1 MTSNYGW
8 DANGM
13 EREPFPARD
22 EHAKPRR
29 AVGRDVRKIEAHR
42 RAVAAHP
49 ECEDCRRG
57 LGTLHPGPGHCET
70 HNRRSHCTA
79 APCW

>member
-22 EHAKPRR
+22 EHAEQVEPRR
-29 AVGRDVRKIEAHR
+29 IPPCERCLRGVGPPHT
-42 RAVAAHP
+42 P
-49 ECEDCRRG
+49 
-57 LGTLHPGPGHCET
+57 GTPGHAP
-70 HNRRSHCTA
+70 HCS
-79 APCW
+79 CDFCF

>member
-22 EHAKPRR
+22 EHEPAPRR
-29 AVGRDVRKIEAHR
+29 
-42 RAVAAHP
+42 VAACQP
-49 ECEDCRRG
+49 CLRG
-57 LGTLHPGPGHCET
+57 VGSTAPGPPHEPSTPGHG
-70 HNRRSHCTA
+70 SHCSCDG
-79 APCW
+79 CW